1 MGQKVN
7 PISLRIGINRL
18 WDSKWYAGKKKY
30 QKMLHQDFAIEEA
43 IRGKLKDASVSK
55 IEILRTANAVT
66 INIHSGKPGLIIGR
80 GGETIEKLREYLE
93 HKFDQK
99 FSVNI
104 VEIKQP
110 NLDAHLVA
118 ESIVKQ
124 IERRI
129 SYRRAS
135 KMAID
140 RSLEAGAQGV
150 KVRVAGRLNGVEIA
164 RSEFFSK
171 GKIPLHTFRADIDYA
186 YLPAKTTYGV
196 IGVKVW
202 IYKGD
207 VFKEDLEVQM
217 TDAPLAG
224 ETKDDTKK
232 EKGKKQEKKKQA
244 PKKTTKKRSTT
255 KKKKKTKAAS
265 KSTGTSKKKST
276 TKKST
281 KK

>member
-18 WDSKWYAGKKKY
+18 WDSKWYANKKRYEKT
-30 QKMLHQDFAIEEA
+30 LHQDFAIEDKLRE
-43 IRGKLKDASVSK
+43 RLKDASVSK

-80 GGETIEKLREYLE
+80 GGETIEELREFLE
-93 HKFDQK
+93 RKFNNK

-104 VEIKQP
+104 IEIKQP
-110 NLDAHLVA
+110 NLDAHLTA

-140 RSLEAGAQGV
+140 RSLESGALGV

-164 RSEFFSK
+164 RNEFFSK

-186 YLPAKTTYGV
+186 YLPASTTYGV

-207 VFKEDLEVQM
+207 VFKKDLEVQM

-224 ETKDDTKK
+224 EAEEKVNQPK
-232 EKGKKQEKKKQA
+232 EKPKAKKTPAKKA
-244 PKKTTKKRSTT
+244 PSKKTSSKKTTTKKTTKK
-255 KKKKKTKAAS
+255 
-265 KSTGTSKKKST
+265 
-276 TKKST
+276 
-281 KK
+281 